1 MPETLPVGTEQ
12 IPNEPASVQ
21 TGERLVDVSTGD
33 DLNNPITSEQMSRP
47 VVENMID
54 NLSIIE
60 PIQESDK
67 KPIKLV
73 IVGQSSDAVDS
84 ARDFADRRLD
94 RELNEGSGFK
104 RFLNGIWKGNIVK
117 DYYRNKYIA
126 EARSVI
132 ESSQDVLILDADA
145 DARKRAKESTIE
157 RYQSECDEVI
167 HTDAGE
173 KREVQTSDSELSVS
187 MKQLIGRYCKGELND
202 ETLVEERTRLLNAY
216 CETHGTESS
225 LGRGIVVVDNMLEVA
240 KAVSNAI
247 EHGESLDNVLNNI
260 QIISGEAHNG
270 VRTEARHNKVEKAI
284 EKLSETKIGSLVGP
298 EVVAATVTMI
308 TSLTRV
314 GSKSVIGAAMKTLL
328 PGVAAGAWAGL
339 RENRRLKDERAQ
351 HSREMAQGKEFNP
364 GDERRTEM
372 EQTRYESISANDL
385 TEHIRSI
392 SAKEKL
398 DEGGA
403 EALQVALDSLA
414 AIEARIKL
422 SDKRKIDL
430 LTFSNT
436 AAIGDE
442 RMALDIARAEAKV
455 ALTARLSSDMR
466 RELGLEEEVDLSEII
481 NGQSESFI
489 ELLDEDIDNK
499 DQTFKKLR
507 NRRVA
512 KAAAVG
518 VVTGLTFGLIAQE
531 GIAAFDSTR
540 DGLIE
545 QLWHADNTALHGVEH
560 QTVLH
565 GMFAGNH
572 SVEADGSDSATHT
585 FGANGEIS
593 TYGGNQI
600 VENNDSTFSLVD
612 QSGQTQIENVA
623 INTDGSL
630 PPESI
635 ARLEQFGMVVNDKSF
650 DTEVVTTQVKEV
662 GVSEFVQKHLA
673 ETTHIVRDMWYD
685 NNTVGKFDLNE
696 LRLHWSGNDGIA
708 GNGYQM
714 SVSSMMDNGSFHGNQ
729 SVDWSEAARTGEL
742 KLAISASVD
751 TQTHVFMVDIGPD
764 GQINIPADSPA
775 GQFFENNGGSAEFHG
790 AYAEVVQIMGA
801 EPDGSEHVRPLATLV
816 GDRSATSVFDKVP
829 TTVIEHH
836 HNYEIFNKQT
846 EMAPIIPIISRKSM
860 ETLKSNKGNEYY
872 YRGSEY
878 LSPAEIELIRGET
891 SPRLVENPE
900 SDLVLGDELDW
911 YKEMLD
917 KKFGEEYVKEV
928 EGAIAKTPELSNL
941 SSEIEAIVKIP
952 VNAAGKAESE
962 NIYNVLTKAYGQQD
976 KEALDKTVILLHVN
990 WFDRY
995 DGANEDESA
1004 MRANIEHTKAE
1015 IERAKADCPNLKIA
1029 VIETEW
1035 KRSEVRHGVIGHVSR
1050 KMNDVA
1056 LLALQLAISGG
1067 RMERDHEVLLIRND
1081 ADPKGLAVHYLKR
1094 FIDSFNVNNQTD
1106 VFKGTTSFDNTK
1118 ASRLPGFVFAANFMQ
1133 SLDLIAASREHNCHT
1148 GGANFGVRASTFAA
1162 IGAIGFNKNNS
1173 GTGTDDVV
1181 IGRRIKAARGGKL
1194 LNTRQKIIEYVSRS
1208 YVHRD
1213 SEINRPKRIISKKV
1227 YGARVDTD
1235 SDRGEELYENGI
1247 PILNQWNSE
1256 FEFSKNGY
1264 KQRNANVDSSM
1275 KESVVGNPEE
1285 VIERIR
1291 NDMEGTINGMGMS
1304 KSVIETAL
1312 AFTFPSIGRRAYKL
1326 TTDQSGYQNF
1336 EITNEGKE
1344 YLKKYLTR
1352 DSKGRMDPY
1361 GNRKLRQIYGEQIP
1375 GSKRAP
1381 NGRSMIRV

>member
-33 DLNNPITSEQMSRP
+33 DLNNPITPEQMSRP
-47 VVENMID
+47 AVENTID
-54 NLSIIE
+54 NLSMIE
-60 PIQESDK
+60 PVQESDK

-73 IVGQSSDAVDS
+73 IVGQSSDAIDS

-104 RFLNGIWKGNIVK
+104 RFLNGIWKGNIAK
-117 DYYRNKYIA
+117 DYYRNKYIV

-187 MKQLIGRYCKGELND
+187 MKQLISRYCKGELND

-422 SDKRKIDL
+422 SDKKKIDL

-455 ALTARLSSDMR
+455 ALAARLSVDMR
-466 RELGLEEEVDLSEII
+466 RELGLEEEMDLSEII

-499 DQTFKKLR
+499 DQAFKKLR

-565 GMFAGNH
+565 GMFAGSH

-600 VENNDSTFSLVD
+600 VENNDGTLSILDQNGNVQVENIAVD
-612 QSGQTQIENVA
+612 P
-623 INTDGSL
+623 DGSIS
-630 PPESI
+630 PQSI

-662 GVSEFVQKHLA
+662 GVSEFVQKHLT

-764 GQINIPADSPA
+764 GQI
-775 GQFFENNGGSAEFHG
+775 
-790 AYAEVVQIMGA
+790 
-801 EPDGSEHVRPLATLV
+801 
-816 GDRSATSVFDKVP
+816 
-829 TTVIEHH
+829 
-836 HNYEIFNKQT
+836 
-846 EMAPIIPIISRKSM
+846 
-860 ETLKSNKGNEYY
+860 
-872 YRGSEY
+872 
-878 LSPAEIELIRGET
+878 
-891 SPRLVENPE
+891 
-900 SDLVLGDELDW
+900 
-911 YKEMLD
+911 
-917 KKFGEEYVKEV
+917 
-928 EGAIAKTPELSNL
+928 
-941 SSEIEAIVKIP
+941 
-952 VNAAGKAESE
+952 
-962 NIYNVLTKAYGQQD
+962 
-976 KEALDKTVILLHVN
+976 
-990 WFDRY
+990 
-995 DGANEDESA
+995 
-1004 MRANIEHTKAE
+1004 
-1015 IERAKADCPNLKIA
+1015 
-1029 VIETEW
+1029 
-1035 KRSEVRHGVIGHVSR
+1035 
-1050 KMNDVA
+1050 
-1056 LLALQLAISGG
+1056 
-1067 RMERDHEVLLIRND
+1067 
-1081 ADPKGLAVHYLKR
+1081 
-1094 FIDSFNVNNQTD
+1094 
-1106 VFKGTTSFDNTK
+1106 
-1118 ASRLPGFVFAANFMQ
+1118 
-1133 SLDLIAASREHNCHT
+1133 
-1148 GGANFGVRASTFAA
+1148 
-1162 IGAIGFNKNNS
+1162 
-1173 GTGTDDVV
+1173 
-1181 IGRRIKAARGGKL
+1181 
-1194 LNTRQKIIEYVSRS
+1194 
-1208 YVHRD
+1208 
-1213 SEINRPKRIISKKV
+1213 
-1227 YGARVDTD
+1227 
-1235 SDRGEELYENGI
+1235 
-1247 PILNQWNSE
+1247 
-1256 FEFSKNGY
+1256 
-1264 KQRNANVDSSM
+1264 
-1275 KESVVGNPEE
+1275 
-1285 VIERIR
+1285 
-1291 NDMEGTINGMGMS
+1291 
-1304 KSVIETAL
+1304 
-1312 AFTFPSIGRRAYKL
+1312 
-1326 TTDQSGYQNF
+1326 
-1336 EITNEGKE
+1336 
-1344 YLKKYLTR
+1344 
-1352 DSKGRMDPY
+1352 
-1361 GNRKLRQIYGEQIP
+1361 
-1375 GSKRAP
+1375 
-1381 NGRSMIRV
+1381 